1 MRAESAISERHERDC
16 RRRECIANL
25 SHRIRTDDQIL
36 YQEQAREQFEQTS
49 EMRIAGP
56 IVRVSYR

>member
-1 MRAESAISERHERDC
+1 MRAESAISERRERDC

-25 SHRIRTDDQIL
+25 SHRIRTVDQVL
-36 YQEQAREQFEQTS
+36 HQEQARKQFEQTS

-56 IVRVSYR
+56 IIRVSCR